1 MRGFWLPWL
10 PVLGAVAVGCGDSTS
25 GPTTPSDTVAPRV
38 ADLFPIPLARDV
50 SQDAIITV
58 TFTEPINPATVGLAS
73 FLVRRGFD
81 TLPGTYAFGEST
93 ASFIPADRLQALTA
107 YSVTLRRG
115 IRDPAGN
122 QLDRDTAW
130 AFQTVPIVP
139 PAPPRR

>member
-1 MRGFWLPWL
+1 MRRFWLPWL
-10 PVLGAVAVGCGDSTS
+10 PALAVVAACGDSSS
-25 GPTTPSDTVAPRV
+25 GPPVPADTVAPRV
-38 ADLFPIPLARDV
+38 AVLFPTPQARDV
-50 SQDAIITV
+50 SQDATIMV

-93 ASFIPADRLQALTA
+93 ASFIPADRLQAVTA

-130 AFQTVPIVP
+130 AFQTAPVAP